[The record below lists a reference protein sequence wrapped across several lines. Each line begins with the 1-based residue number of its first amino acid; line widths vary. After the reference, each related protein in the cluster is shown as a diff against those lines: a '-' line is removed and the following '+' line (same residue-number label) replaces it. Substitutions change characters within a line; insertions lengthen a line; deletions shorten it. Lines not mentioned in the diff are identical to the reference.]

1 MDEERQGARP
11 METNTNVQWLRSY
24 ETGLEK
30 CRAQNKP
37 MMLDFFKDG

>member
-1 MDEERQGARP
+1 MD
-11 METNTNVQWLRSY
+11 TNANVQWLRSY

-30 CRAQNKP
+30 CQAQKRP